1 MTVKESYDVAGM
13 PTTWGAPELK
23 DNRAVAQCA
32 CRGPP
37 ARRGRGALRQEHV
50 PLMLADWQSYN
61 AVYGSTNNPW
71 DLGRT
76 PGGSSGGSAAA
87 LAAGL
92 TGIEAGSDIGASIR
106 NPAHYCGV
114 FGHKPTYGIVP
125 PRGQS
130 LPGRVAQPDIAVI
143 GPLARSADDLAL
155 GLSAMAGA
163 DEIDGLAGSSAC
175 PRRGG
180 SSSASTRLPS
190 CSPTPAPRSTRRCR
204 IGSRRSPTSSRR
216 RRRGVSDRARP
227 DIDTGEADRVYIQLL
242 RSATS
247 GRQTDDELAKNLEI
261 TRRLAPGD
269 DSYYARMMRGN
280 TLMHRDWLAFDEARH
295 KMRWKWHAFFEEWDL
310 LLCPPA
316 ASAAFPH
323 DQQGERYERT
333 IRVNGKDVPTTD
345 QLFWAGYPGEV
356 YLPATVAPDRLH
368 ALGIAGGRP
377 DRRPAVRRPHYHR
390 LRPPPRARVSAL
402 RPAPGLRLSGPRRA
416 PERTRGS
423 ASRVVHPHGALDGDD
438 VLGPL
443 ERGGGCVTR
452 VARAADG
459 LEEILEAGRRDHP
472 EHHEVVGAVVVDLV
486 LDVVAEK
493 HAVPGT
499 RSWLT
504 PSTTT
509 RPVARKH
516 TCNSI

>member
-1 MTVKESYDVAGM
+1 MLDLPFRSAKQLAADIRRKKVGCLELLDIYLARMDKYNARLNAIVVTDRDGARRRARAADAALKKGKAWGPLHGVPMTVKESYDVVGM
-13 PTTWGAPELK
+13 PTTYGAPELK
-23 DNRAVAQCA
+23 DNRPSRNALAVD
-32 CRGPP
+32 RLL
-37 ARRGRGALRQEHV
+37 GAGVVLFGKSNV

-114 FGHKPTYGIVP
+114 FGHKPTFGIVP
-125 PRGQS
+125 PRGQA

-155 GLSAMAGA
+155 GLAAMAGA
-163 DEIDGLAGSSAC
+163 DEIDGAGWQL
-175 PRRGG
+175 
-180 SSSASTRLPS
+180 RL
-190 CSPTPAPRSTRRCR
+190 PAPRRKQLREYKVAVMLTD
-204 IGSRRSPTSSRR
+204 PSSEVDQEVQDRLQALADFLAKKKAR
-216 RRRGVSDRARP
+216 VSDRARP

-261 TRRLAPGD
+261 ARRLAPGD
-269 DSYYARMMRGN
+269 ESYYARMMRGN
-280 TLMHRDWLAFDEARH
+280 TLLHRDWLAFDEARH

-345 QLFWAGYPGEV
+345 QLFWAGYPGV
-356 YLPATVAPDRLH
+356 VSLPATVAPIGFTPSGLPVGVQIVGPQYADRTTIDFARYLE
-368 ALGIAGGRP
+368 REYQP
-377 DRRPAVRRPHYHR
+377 FV
-390 LRPPPRARVSAL
+390 PPP
-402 RPAPGLRLSGPRRA
+402 GY
-416 PERTRGS
+416 E
-423 ASRVVHPHGALDGDD
+423 
-438 VLGPL
+438 
-443 ERGGGCVTR
+443 
-452 VARAADG
+452 
-459 LEEILEAGRRDHP
+459 
-472 EHHEVVGAVVVDLV
+472 
-486 LDVVAEK
+486 
-493 HAVPGT
+493 
-499 RSWLT
+499 
-504 PSTTT
+504 
-509 RPVARKH
+509 
-516 TCNSI
+516 

>member
-1 MTVKESYDVAGM
+1 MTDIAFAPATRLASLIRRKKIGCLELLEHYVARLEKYNPAVNAIVVTDRDSARRRARAADAALKKGKAWGPLHGVPMTVKESYDVVGM
-13 PTTWGAPELK
+13 PTTWGTPELK
-23 DNRAVAQCA
+23 DNRPSRNALAVD
-32 CRGPP
+32 RLL
-37 ARRGRGALRQEHV
+37 GAGVVLFGKSNV

-130 LPGRVAQPDIAVI
+130 LPGRMAQPDIAVI

-163 DEIDGLAGSSAC
+163 DEIDGAGWQL
-175 PRRGG
+175 
-180 SSSASTRLPS
+180 RL
-190 CSPTPAPRSTRRCR
+190 PAPRRKELREYKVAVMLTD
-204 IGSRRSPTSSRR
+204 PSSEVDQEVQDRLQALADFLAKKKAR
-216 RRRGVSDRARP
+216 VSDRARP
-227 DIDTGEADRVYIQLL
+227 DIDTGEADRVYVQLL

-247 GRQTDDELAKNLEI
+247 GRQTDDELTRNLEI
-261 TRRLAPGD
+261 ARGLAPGD
-269 DSYYARMMRGN
+269 ESYYARMMRGN
-280 TLMHRDWLAFDEARH
+280 TLLHRDWLAFDEARH

-323 DQQGERYERT
+323 DQQGERHERT

-356 YLPATVAPDRLH
+356 YLPATVAPIGFTPAGLPVGVQIVGPQYADRTTIDFARHLE
-368 ALGIAGGRP
+368 REYQP
-377 DRRPAVRRPHYHR
+377 FV
-390 LRPPPRARVSAL
+390 PPP
-402 RPAPGLRLSGPRRA
+402 GY
-416 PERTRGS
+416 E
-423 ASRVVHPHGALDGDD
+423 
-438 VLGPL
+438 
-443 ERGGGCVTR
+443 
-452 VARAADG
+452 
-459 LEEILEAGRRDHP
+459 
-472 EHHEVVGAVVVDLV
+472 
-486 LDVVAEK
+486 
-493 HAVPGT
+493 
-499 RSWLT
+499 
-504 PSTTT
+504 
-509 RPVARKH
+509 
-516 TCNSI
+516 